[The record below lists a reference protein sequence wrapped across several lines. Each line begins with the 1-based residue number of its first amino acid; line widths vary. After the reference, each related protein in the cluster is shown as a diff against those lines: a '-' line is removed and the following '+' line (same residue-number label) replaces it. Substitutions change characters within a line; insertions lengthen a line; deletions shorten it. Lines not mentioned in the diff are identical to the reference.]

1 MPDDLRPDLMTTTF
15 FERLMRETATEQAL
29 LMSVPQIRDGLR
41 GQISRCTYIAYLSQ
55 AYHHVKRT
63 VPLMRWTKAWLPSSA
78 IKFQDALDEYIA
90 EETGHEEWILN
101 DIRAAGGDADAVRI
115 SEPLPATEFMVSYAY
130 DYISRIN
137 PLGFFGM
144 VFVLEGTSTKIAS
157 QGADAVMTS
166 LGLPRSA
173 FTYLFSH
180 GALDLEHM
188 NFFAKLM
195 SKITSPADQDAIIHM
210 AKRMFVLFANVFAS
224 IPHDT
229 EPTHES

>member
-1 MPDDLRPDLMTTTF
+1 MPDDMRPSQTTTPF
-15 FERLMRETATEQAL
+15 FERLMRETAAEQAL

-41 GQISRCTYIAYLSQ
+41 GQISRPTYIAYLSQ
-55 AYHHVKRT
+55 AYHHVRHT
-63 VPLMRWTKAWLPSSA
+63 VPLMRWTKAHLPA
-78 IKFQDALDEYIA
+78 DAAVFQEALDEYVL
-90 EETGHEEWILN
+90 EESGHEEWILN
-101 DIRAAGGDADAVRI
+101 DIRAAGGDPEAVR
-115 SEPLPATEFMVSYAY
+115 SSAPLPATEFMVSFAY
-130 DYISRIN
+130 DYIARIN

-144 VFVLEGTSTKIAS
+144 VFVLEGTSTQIAS

-195 SKITSPADQDAIIHM
+195 SAVTLPSDQDAVIHM
-210 AKRMFVLFANVFAS
+210 AKRMFILFANVFAS

-229 EPTHES
+229 EQTHES